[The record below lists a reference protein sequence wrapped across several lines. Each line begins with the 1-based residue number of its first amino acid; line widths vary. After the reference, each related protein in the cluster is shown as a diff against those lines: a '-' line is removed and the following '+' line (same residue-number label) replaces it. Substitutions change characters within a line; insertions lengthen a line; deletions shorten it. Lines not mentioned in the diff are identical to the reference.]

1 MCYKRN
7 DVTKE
12 IKIKIMKELDAPK
25 ELTLSSICIVDVD
38 EEINLWKV
46 IERFTLNNEECSIRI
61 VIKKA

>member
-1 MCYKRN
+1 
-7 DVTKE
+7 
-12 IKIKIMKELDAPK
+12 MKELDAPK